1 MKTKNQCKKRNNNS
15 LVVETVKNY
24 NELVNFYL
32 DFSASSF
39 AEYEKAYKVDSI
51 TYLKAW
57 VSIIYFY
64 FIKIPESLK
73 YIFEN
78 YRRKEII
85 DTFKNDEV
93 MIIGGR
99 PDHAEAKKR
108 GYKYLWSGGIVAAI
122 VIAAKK
128 GKTAA
133 LRYQINILRTKLG
146 RSRKFIFV
154 WEDTTPEGFFLANF
168 ANTFDHTSIHLQ
180 HGTTAAGVYK
190 VINGDKCKYNILYAL
205 SQKKELNNQSTIAY
219 ELGPPF
225 DIKPIK
231 GVSKQVVLVG
241 SGEEFE
247 LYFKSLDTFAAIEKK
262 LKNVGWP
269 VFYRP
274 HYCENKADYE
284 HRFSKIDRSNKID
297 LLSGELK
304 IFIGI
309 NSTLLFEAQSFGH
322 GVLILKDVK
331 FPPYL
336 FKPDITIEVDDIN
349 TIHHHINYVY
359 ENLINKAVENLAPLH
374 SRFAAIFKDIQRIE
388 CNQSKA
394 NY

>member
-1 MKTKNQCKKRNNNS
+1 MKKKYQKGNTEA
-15 LVVETVKNY
+15 LVAETVKNY
-24 NELVNFYL
+24 NELVSFYL
-32 DFSASSF
+32 DFSKSAF
-39 AEYEKAYKVDSI
+39 AEYEKAYKVDII

-57 VSIIYFY
+57 ISVAYFY
-64 FIKIPESLK
+64 FIKIPRSIK
-73 YIFEN
+73 YLFEN
-78 YRRKEII
+78 CRHPEII
-85 DTFKNDEV
+85 DMFNKNEV

-99 PDHAEAKKR
+99 PDQVEAKKK
-108 GYKYLWSGGIVAAI
+108 GYKNLWSGGIVAAI

-133 LRYQINILRTKLG
+133 LRYQINILRSKLG
-146 RSRKFIFV
+146 KSGKFIFV

-168 ANTFDHTSIHLQ
+168 ANTYGHASIHLQ

-190 VINGDKCKYNILYAL
+190 VINGDKCKYNVLYAL

-225 DIKPIK
+225 DIKPINS
-231 GVSKQVVLVG
+231 VSKQVVLVG

-247 LYFKSLDTFAAIEKK
+247 LYFKSLDAFAAIEAK
-262 LKNVGWP
+262 LNAIGWP

-284 HRFSKIDRSNKID
+284 HRFSQIDRCNKID

-322 GVLILKDVK
+322 GILALKDLI
-331 FPPYL
+331 FPSYL
-336 FKPDITIEVDDIN
+336 FKPDISMELDDIHSIGYHVN
-349 TIHHHINYVY
+349 LIY
-359 ENLINKAVENLAPLH
+359 ENLMNKQIENLAPLH
-374 SRFAAIFKDIQRIE
+374 NRFAAIFDDIKRREYDQPKI
-388 CNQSKA
+388 NQQ
-394 NY
+394 